1 MQGFSILNSNLRKF
15 RIILNSMDKI
25 KVYIADDYYLIREGV
40 KRSLKQSK
48 DIEVVG
54 ESNNLNHLVDSIQ
67 ESQPDVL
74 IFELNLCQQP
84 VRDLIQDLKQVHSSV
99 KFLIISDCDCELP
112 LVMAVRA
119 GVTGFVRKNVSKDEL
134 LHAVQQVHNNK
145 EYYVSEITQ
154 LLLKGF
160 LNNDHSNGIFSDREL
175 EILRYICKGRSNEQ
189 IADILFI
196 SEKTIATHRRN
207 IMKKAGV
214 KKSTDLII
222 WALDNKIVSR
232 D

>member
-1 MQGFSILNSNLRKF
+1 MFRTILNN
-15 RIILNSMDKI
+15 MEKI

-40 KRSLKQSK
+40 KKSLKQSK
-48 DIEVVG
+48 DIEIVG
-54 ESNNLNHLVDSIQ
+54 ESNNLNQLVDSIQ
-67 ESQPDVL
+67 MTQPDVL

-84 VRDLIQDLKQVHSSV
+84 VRNLIEDLKHVNSNV

-134 LHAVQQVHNNK
+134 LHAVQQVYHNK
-145 EYYVSEITQ
+145 EYYVSDVTQ
-154 LLLKGF
+154 VLLKGF
-160 LNNDHSNGIFSDREL
+160 LNNAHSDSIFSDREL

-214 KKSTDLII
+214 NKSTDLII
-222 WALDNKIVSR
+222 WALDNKIVAR
-232 D
+232 N

>member
-1 MQGFSILNSNLRKF
+1 MN
-15 RIILNSMDKI
+15 KI

-48 DIEVVG
+48 DIEIVG
-54 ESNNLNHLVDSIQ
+54 ESNNLNQLRSSIQ

-84 VRDLIQDLKQVHSSV
+84 VRDLIQDLKQVHSTV

-134 LHAVQQVHNNK
+134 LHAVQQVYNNK

-160 LNNDHSNGIFSDREL
+160 LNNDQSNGVFSDREL

-214 KKSTDLII
+214 RKSTDLII

>member
-1 MQGFSILNSNLRKF
+1 MS
-15 RIILNSMDKI
+15 KI
-25 KVYIADDYYLIREGV
+25 KVYIVDDYYLIREGV
-40 KRSLKQSK
+40 KRSLKQHEE
-48 DIEVVG
+48 IEVVG
-54 ESNNLNHLVDSIQ
+54 ESNNLSNLTSNIQ
-67 ESQPDVL
+67 ECQPDVL

-84 VRDLIQDLKQVHSSV
+84 IRDLIEDLKQVKSNV

-119 GVTGFVRKNVSKDEL
+119 GVTGFVRKNVAREEL
-134 LHAVQQVHNNK
+134 LYAVHQVYNNK
-145 EYYVSEITQ
+145 EYYVSDVTQ
-154 LLLKGF
+154 VLLKGL
-160 LNNDHSNGIFSDREL
+160 LNNEHSESIFSDREL

-207 IMKKAGV
+207 IMRKAGV
-214 KKSTDLII
+214 KKSTELIV

-232 D
+232 N

>member
-1 MQGFSILNSNLRKF
+1 MS
-15 RIILNSMDKI
+15 KI
-25 KVYIADDYYLIREGV
+25 KVYIVDDYYLIREGV
-40 KRSLKQSK
+40 KRSLKQHEE
-48 DIEVVG
+48 IEIVG
-54 ESNNLNHLVDSIQ
+54 ESNNLTNLTSSIQ
-67 ESQPDVL
+67 QSQPDVL

-84 VRDLIQDLKQVHSSV
+84 VGDLIDGLKRVKSNV
-99 KFLIISDCDCELP
+99 KFLVISDCDCELP

-119 GVTGFVRKNVSKDEL
+119 GVTGFVRKNVAKEEL
-134 LHAVQQVHNNK
+134 LHAVQQVYNNK
-145 EYYVSEITQ
+145 EYYVSDVTQ
-154 LLLKGF
+154 VLLKGF
-160 LNNDHSNGIFSDREL
+160 LNNEHAESIFSDREL
-175 EILRYICKGRSNEQ
+175 EVLRYICKGRSNEQ

-232 D
+232 N

>member
-1 MQGFSILNSNLRKF
+1 MN
-15 RIILNSMDKI
+15 KI
-25 KVYIADDYYLIREGV
+25 KVYIVDDYYLIREGV
-40 KRSLKQSK
+40 KRSLKQH
-48 DIEVVG
+48 DEIEVVG
-54 ESNNLNHLVDSIQ
+54 ESNNLTNLTTFIQ

-84 VRDLIQDLKQVHSSV
+84 IRDLIEGLKQVKSNV

-119 GVTGFVRKNVSKDEL
+119 GVTGFVRKNVAKEEL
-134 LHAVQQVHNNK
+134 LHAVHQVYNNK
-145 EYYVSEITQ
+145 EYYVSDVTQ
-154 LLLKGF
+154 VLLKGF
-160 LNNDHSNGIFSDREL
+160 LNNEHSESIFSDREL

-214 KKSTDLII
+214 KKSTELIV

-232 D
+232 N

>member
-1 MQGFSILNSNLRKF
+1 MG
-15 RIILNSMDKI
+15 KI

-48 DIEVVG
+48 DIEIVG
-54 ESNNLNHLVDSIQ
+54 ESNNLTHLVGSIQ

-84 VRDLIQDLKQVHSSV
+84 VRDLIQDLKQVHSTV

-134 LHAVQQVHNNK
+134 LYAVQQVYNNK

-160 LNNDHSNGIFSDREL
+160 LNNDQSNGVFSDREL

-214 KKSTDLII
+214 KKYTELII

>member
-1 MQGFSILNSNLRKF
+1 MS
-15 RIILNSMDKI
+15 KI
-25 KVYIADDYYLIREGV
+25 KVYIVDDYYLIREGV
-40 KRSLKQSK
+40 KRSLKQHEE
-48 DIEVVG
+48 IEIVG
-54 ESNNLNHLVDSIQ
+54 ESNNLSNLTSSIQ
-67 ESQPDVL
+67 QSQPDVL

-84 VRDLIQDLKQVHSSV
+84 VGDLIDGLKRVKSNV
-99 KFLIISDCDCELP
+99 KFLVISDCDCELP

-119 GVTGFVRKNVSKDEL
+119 GVTGFVRKNVAKEEL
-134 LHAVQQVHNNK
+134 LHAVQQVYNNK
-145 EYYVSEITQ
+145 EYYVSDVTQ
-154 LLLKGF
+154 VLLKGF
-160 LNNDHSNGIFSDREL
+160 LNNEHAESIFSDREL
-175 EILRYICKGRSNEQ
+175 EVLRYICKGRSNEQ

-232 D
+232 N

>member
-1 MQGFSILNSNLRKF
+1 MF
-15 RIILNSMDKI
+15 RIILNNMDKI

-40 KRSLKQSK
+40 KKSLKQSK
-48 DIEVVG
+48 DIEIVG
-54 ESNNLNHLVDSIQ
+54 ESNNLNHLAESIQ
-67 ESQPDVL
+67 HVQPDVL

-84 VRDLIQDLKQVHSSV
+84 VRNLIEELKHVHSKV

-112 LVMAVRA
+112 LVMAIRA
-119 GVTGFVRKNVSKDEL
+119 GVTGFVRKNVSRDEL
-134 LHAVQQVHNNK
+134 LHAVQQVYHNK
-145 EYYVSEITQ
+145 EYYVSDVTQ
-154 LLLKGF
+154 VLLKGL
-160 LNNDHSNGIFSDREL
+160 LNNESPDSIFSDREL

-232 D
+232 N

>member
-1 MQGFSILNSNLRKF
+1 
-15 RIILNSMDKI
+15 MDKI

-48 DIEVVG
+48 DIEIVG
-54 ESNNLNHLVDSIQ
+54 ESNNLTHLADSIQ

-84 VRDLIQDLKQVHSSV
+84 VRDLIQDLKQVHSTV

-134 LHAVQQVHNNK
+134 LHAVQQVYNNK

-160 LNNDHSNGIFSDREL
+160 LNNDQSNGVFSDREL

>member
-1 MQGFSILNSNLRKF
+1 MHPF
-15 RIILNSMDKI
+15 RIILNSMSKI

-48 DIEVVG
+48 DIEIVG
-54 ESNNLNHLVDSIQ
+54 ESNNLNELRGSIQ

-84 VRDLIQDLKQVHSSV
+84 VRDLIQDLKQVHSNV

-119 GVTGFVRKNVSKDEL
+119 GVTGFVRKNVTKDEL

-145 EYYVSEITQ
+145 EYYVSDITQ

-160 LNNDHSNGIFSDREL
+160 LNNDQSNGVFSDREL

-207 IMKKAGV
+207 IMKKASV

>member
-1 MQGFSILNSNLRKF
+1 MS
-15 RIILNSMDKI
+15 KI
-25 KVYIADDYYLIREGV
+25 KVYIVDDYYLIREGV

-48 DIEVVG
+48 DIEIVG
-54 ESNNLNHLVDSIQ
+54 ESNNFNQLVDSIQ

-84 VRDLIQDLKQVHSSV
+84 VRDLIQELKQVHSPV

-145 EYYVSEITQ
+145 EYYVSDITQ

-160 LNNDHSNGIFSDREL
+160 LNNDQSSSVFSDREL
-175 EILRYICKGRSNEQ
+175 EVLRYICKGRSNEQ

-207 IMKKAGV
+207 IMKKASV

>member
-1 MQGFSILNSNLRKF
+1 MQGFSILNTNLHSF

-48 DIEVVG
+48 DIEIVG
-54 ESNNLNHLVDSIQ
+54 ESNNLTHLVGSIQ

-84 VRDLIQDLKQVHSSV
+84 VRDLIQDLKQVHSTV

-134 LHAVQQVHNNK
+134 LHAVQQVYNNK

-160 LNNDHSNGIFSDREL
+160 LNNDQSNGVFSDREL

>member
-1 MQGFSILNSNLRKF
+1 
-15 RIILNSMDKI
+15 MDNI
-25 KVYIADDYYLIREGV
+25 KVFIADEHYLIREGV
-40 KRSLKQSK
+40 KGTLAGAEHIQ
-48 DIEVVG
+48 IVG
-54 ESNNLNHLVDSIQ
+54 ESSDLVHLHNNIDS
-67 ESQPDVL
+67 SNPNVL
-74 IFELNLCQQP
+74 IFELNLCKEP
-84 VRDLIQDLKQVHSSV
+84 VRDLIQDLKLKHPRL

-119 GVTGFVRKNVSKDEL
+119 GVTGFLRKNVLKEEL
-134 LHAVQQVHNNK
+134 LYAIQQVHNNK
-145 EYYVSEITQ
+145 EYFVGDITQ
-154 LLLKGF
+154 LLLKGL
-160 LNNDHSNGIFSDREL
+160 LNNATSDFSFSDREL
-175 EILRYICKGRSNEQ
+175 EVLRYICKGRSNEQ

-232 D
+232 S

>member
-1 MQGFSILNSNLRKF
+1 MN
-15 RIILNSMDKI
+15 KI

-40 KRSLKQSK
+40 KKSLKQSK
-48 DIEVVG
+48 DIEIVG
-54 ESNNLNHLVDSIQ
+54 ESNNLNQLVDSVQ
-67 ESQPDVL
+67 VTQPDVL

-84 VRDLIQDLKQVHSSV
+84 VRNLIEDLKHVNSNV

-119 GVTGFVRKNVSKDEL
+119 GVTGFVRKNVSRDEL
-134 LHAVQQVHNNK
+134 LHAVHQVYNNK
-145 EYYVSEITQ
+145 EYYVSDVTQ
-154 LLLKGF
+154 VLLKGF
-160 LNNDHSNGIFSDREL
+160 LNNGNADSIFSDREL
-175 EILRYICKGRSNEQ
+175 EILRFICKGRSNEQ

-214 KKSTDLII
+214 NKSTELII

-232 D
+232 N

>member
-1 MQGFSILNSNLRKF
+1 
-15 RIILNSMDKI
+15 MDKI

-48 DIEVVG
+48 DIEIVG
-54 ESNNLNHLVDSIQ
+54 ESNNLTHLVGSIQ

-84 VRDLIQDLKQVHSSV
+84 VRDLIQDLKQVHSTV

-134 LHAVQQVHNNK
+134 LHAVQQVYNNK

-160 LNNDHSNGIFSDREL
+160 LNNDQSNGVFSDREL

>member
-1 MQGFSILNSNLRKF
+1 
-15 RIILNSMDKI
+15 MDKI

-54 ESNNLNHLVDSIQ
+54 ESNNLNHLKGSIQ

-84 VRDLIQDLKQVHSSV
+84 VRDLIQDLKQAHANV

-119 GVTGFVRKNVSKDEL
+119 GVTGFVRKNVTKDEL
-134 LHAVQQVHNNK
+134 LHAVQQVYNNK

-160 LNNDHSNGIFSDREL
+160 LNNDQSNGVFSDREL

>member
-1 MQGFSILNSNLRKF
+1 MN
-15 RIILNSMDKI
+15 KI

-54 ESNNLNHLVDSIQ
+54 ESNNLNHLRGSI
-67 ESQPDVL
+67 EECKPDVL

-84 VRDLIQDLKQVHSSV
+84 VRDLIQDLKQVNSNV

-134 LHAVQQVHNNK
+134 LHAVQQVYNNK

-160 LNNDHSNGIFSDREL
+160 LNNDQSNGVFSDREL